1 MSTQTTQQ
9 IKATALLQKKS
20 LDTCRNTVDFVI
32 DATEKSI
39 KFFDDSINAFAQFNT
54 NQIESW
60 FATFK
65 KAKN

>member
-9 IKATALLQKKS
+9 MKATALFQKKS
-20 LDTCRNTVDFVI
+20 LDTWRNTVDFII
-32 DATEKSI
+32 DATEESTKY
-39 KFFDDSINAFAQFNT
+39 FDDSINAFAQFNT

-65 KAKN
+65 KARN

>member
-9 IKATALLQKKS
+9 IKATTLFQKTS
-20 LDTCRNTVDFVI
+20 FDTWRNTVDFLI
-32 DATEKSI
+32 EATEKSM
-39 KFFDDSINAFAQFNT
+39 KFFDESANGLAQFNT

>member
-1 MSTQTTQQ
+1 MSTPTTQQ
-9 IKATALLQKKS
+9 TKATALFQKKS
-20 LDTCRNTVDFVI
+20 LDTWRNTVDYII
-32 DATEKSI
+32 DATEEST

>member
-9 IKATALLQKKS
+9 IKATALFQKTS
-20 LDTCRNTVDFVI
+20 SDTWRNTVDSVI
-32 DATEKSI
+32 DATEKSMT
-39 KFFDDSINAFAQFNT
+39 FFDDSINAFAQFNT

>member
-9 IKATALLQKKS
+9 IKATAPFQKTS
-20 LDTCRNTVDFVI
+20 FDTWRNTVDFII
-32 DATEKSI
+32 DATEKSM
-39 KFFDDSINAFAQFNT
+39 KFFDESVNGLAQFNT

>member
-9 IKATALLQKKS
+9 IKATALFQKTS
-20 LDTCRNTVDFVI
+20 FDTWRNTVDFII
-32 DATEKSI
+32 DATEKSM
-39 KFFDDSINAFAQFNT
+39 KFFDESANGLAQFNT

-60 FATFK
+60 FATFR

>member
-9 IKATALLQKKS
+9 IKANAVFQKS
-20 LDTCRNTVDFVI
+20 TNDTWKNTVDTVI
-32 DATEKSI
+32 DTTEKAV
-39 KFFDDSINAFAQFNT
+39 KFYDDSINAFAQFNT

-65 KAKN
+65 NAKN

>member
-9 IKATALLQKKS
+9 IKAIALFQKTS
-20 LDTCRNTVDFVI
+20 IDTWRNTVDSII
-32 DATEKSI
+32 DATEKSM
-39 KFFDDSINAFAQFNT
+39 KFFDESANGLAQFNT

-60 FATFK
+60 FATFR

>member
-1 MSTQTTQQ
+1 MSTQTAQQ
-9 IKATALLQKKS
+9 IKATALFQKMS
-20 LDTCRNTVDFVI
+20 LDTWKTTVDSII
-32 DATEKSI
+32 DATEKSV
-39 KFFDDSINAFAQFNT
+39 KFFDESANGLAQFNT